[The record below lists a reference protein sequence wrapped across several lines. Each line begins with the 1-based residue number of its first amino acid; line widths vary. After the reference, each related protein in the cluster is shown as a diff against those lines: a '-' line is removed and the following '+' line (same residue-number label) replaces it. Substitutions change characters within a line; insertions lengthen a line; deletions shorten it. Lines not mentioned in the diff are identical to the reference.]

1 MGVLYIVIPL
11 TDECSEWLKLENVPH
26 PAPAPA
32 NRYPTPA
39 EMAEALAQLPGYRVE
54 VFKSLERGSWYAD
67 VTWAAD
73 RMAAPGNMVCLH
85 GYRSEHEPERFYID
99 KGPIELALRIAA
111 NLADRCG
118 PLVVTADSDCI
129 PVVVTAGANIG
140 ALVQELEVRRTIRC
154 TIRCT

>member
-11 TDECSEWLKLENVPH
+11 TDECSEWLRSENVPH
-26 PAPAPA
+26 PAPAPE

-39 EMAEALAQLPGYRVE
+39 EMAEALAKLSGYRAA

-73 RMAAPGNMVCLH
+73 RMAAPGSMVCLH
-85 GYRSEHEPERFYID
+85 GYRSEHEPEQFYID

-111 NLADRCG
+111 ILAARCG
-118 PLVVTADSDCI
+118 PLVVTADCDCI
-129 PVVVTAGANIG
+129 PVVVTAGADIG
-140 ALVQELEVRRTIRC
+140 ALVQEREARLASRC
-154 TIRCT
+154 T